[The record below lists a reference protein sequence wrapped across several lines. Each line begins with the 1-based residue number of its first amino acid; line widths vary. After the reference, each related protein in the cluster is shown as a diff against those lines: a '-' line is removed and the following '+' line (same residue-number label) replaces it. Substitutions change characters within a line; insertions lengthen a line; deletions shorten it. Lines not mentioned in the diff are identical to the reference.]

1 MNAKTML
8 ILTVKTKPG
17 RRDALRALWDE
28 HLRPRAE
35 ANAAQE
41 LYLYAYDAQDPD
53 TVHLVEVYS
62 GTVAMQDNATAPW
75 FADYMHAAAPLL
87 EGRPRLITAQPQ
99 WAKGY
104 AL

>member
-1 MNAKTML
+1 MRKTAL
-8 ILTVKTKPG
+8 ILSVRTKPG
-17 RRDALRALWDE
+17 KRDELRALWDE

-41 LYLYAYDAQDPD
+41 LYLYCFD
-53 TVHLVEVYS
+53 TEDRDVIHMVEVY
-62 GTVAMQDNATAPW
+62 GDPAEIERNAEAPW
-75 FADYMHAAAPLL
+75 FAQYVRAAAPLID
-87 EGRPRLITAQPQ
+87 GPPQMVTAAPQ